1 MTAVP
6 SPSQLAAIDDQQL
19 DALAVEWRGRA
30 GYGDRGAFGV
40 AHALEVEHRR
50 RVRVTQSQVLPE
62 PQSPVRPWWKFWRSD
77 ASDARC
83 RRSEEAQDAASQAS

>member
-19 DALAVEWRGRA
+19 EAWAVEWRGRA
-30 GYGDRGAFGV
+30 GYGDRDAFGV
-40 AHALEVEHRR
+40 AHALEVERRR

-62 PQSPVRPWWKFWRSD
+62 RPSPVRPWWKFWQAD
-77 ASDARC
+77 AS
-83 RRSEEAQDAASQAS
+83 SGPMSPT